1 MHVKEVGKSS
11 MLHNIYSTI
20 VSFLTEQEKLQKKK
34 SFESS
39 SQLFRMSRLLMEC
52 EAPSPVRKRKNKS
65 YNFIS

>member
-34 SFESS
+34 KFREFFTTVSHVSFANG
-39 SQLFRMSRLLMEC
+39 M
-52 EAPSPVRKRKNKS
+52 
-65 YNFIS
+65 